1 LAAERLEEHL
11 MPLDDAGTSA
21 RAELAAIN
29 RELETATA
37 NRDEAQRQVDRLG
50 RPAANLDKAIA
61 DLTVVRA
68 AYDAR
73 ISAWYADGCAPGP
86 RPDEP
91 TGLAALEQAVRQ
103 LTGDGAASRPA
114 AEAAQSVLDEQNARL
129 GPLAAQKTSAT
140 YRSAA
145 EAAKEYL
152 ERECRPAMVESLRR
166 LSAVESLVRELNRLG
181 VRAPMALSAARQIEQ
196 QLFVTRS
203 SLAVRGDM
211 AAAKAF
217 LAELAGNPMAEIP
230 APQHAEIVHVDPPVI
245 KPAEDGTKYLNRGPV
260 EEPPEPTFD
269 TSFGSQPSWAFAP
282 PAGNAGLIG

>member
-1 LAAERLEEHL
+1 
-11 MPLDDAGTSA
+11 MPLDDTEASA
-21 RAELAAIN
+21 RQELSRLN

-37 NRDEAQRQVDRLG
+37 DRDEAQRQVDRLG

-61 DLTVVRA
+61 DLTAVRSE
-68 AYDAR
+68 YDR
-73 ISAWYADGCAPGP
+73 QISAWYGSGCPGC

-91 TGLAALEQAVRQ
+91 SDLAALEQVVRQ
-103 LTGDGAASRPA
+103 LTGDGNASRPA
-114 AEAAQSVLDEQNARL
+114 LEAAQNALDERNRILGSLGARK
-129 GPLAAQKTSAT
+129 ASALH
-140 YRSAA
+140 RCVS
-145 EAAKEYL
+145 EAVKEYL
-152 ERECRPAMVESLRR
+152 ERECRPAMVASLCK
-166 LSAVESLVRELNRLG
+166 LSAVDSLVRELNRVG
-181 VRAPMALSAARQIEQ
+181 VREPEALSAGRAIEQ

-245 KPAEDGTKYLNRGPV
+245 KPAEDGAKYLNRGPV
-260 EEPPEPTFD
+260 EEPPEPTFG